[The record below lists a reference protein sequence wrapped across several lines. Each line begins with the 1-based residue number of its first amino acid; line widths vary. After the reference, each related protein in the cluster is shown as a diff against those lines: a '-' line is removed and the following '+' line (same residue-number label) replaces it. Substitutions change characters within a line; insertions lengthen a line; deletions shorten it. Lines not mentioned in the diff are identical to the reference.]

1 MQRVA
6 ALRGQMQ
13 IERFARISLGHFPT
27 PLEPMPNLERHLG
40 GPRLWV
46 KRDDYTGLGAGGNKV
61 RKLEFLLADA
71 RAKGAD
77 CVITIGALQS
87 NHARQTAA
95 ACAKLGIEC
104 HLILRRG
111 VPVDTGAYNASG
123 NVLLNG
129 LFGAKV
135 TVIPREA
142 SREREME
149 ALAERL
155 RGEGRGPYCIPLGG
169 TDALGDLGYA
179 ECARE
184 LLGQCAVAG
193 IEPTHIV
200 VATGTGGTQAGL
212 VAGLHALGSR
222 ARVTGISVEG
232 KESQQ
237 AEAVFRHA
245 AAAAQALGA
254 ASPLAQEAV
263 EVLGGYYGPGYGL
276 PCDEMVE
283 ALRLAAR
290 LEGLLLDPF
299 YTAKAMAGLI
309 GLARA
314 GRFSRGDT
322 VVFLHTGGL
331 PGLFAYPELFAG

>member
-1 MQRVA
+1 M
-6 ALRGQMQ
+6 
-13 IERFARISLGHFPT
+13 AR
-27 PLEPMPNLERHLG
+27 LEEFLG
-40 GPRLWV
+40 GPGLWV
-46 KRDDYTGLGAGGNKV
+46 KRDDCTGLGAGGNKV

-71 RAKGAD
+71 RQRGAD

-111 VPVDTGAYNASG
+111 VPVDTDAYNAGG

-129 LFGAKV
+129 VFGAKV
-135 TVIPREA
+135 AVIPREA

-149 ALAERL
+149 ALAARL
-155 RGEGRGPYCIPLGG
+155 RAEGRVPYCIPLGG
-169 TDALGDLGYA
+169 TDGVGDLGYA
-179 ECARE
+179 HCARE
-184 LLGQCAVAG
+184 LLEQCAAMGVA
-193 IEPTHIV
+193 PTHVV

-212 VAGLHALGSR
+212 LAGLHALGSA
-222 ARVTGISVEG
+222 ARVIGISVEG
-232 KESQQ
+232 KEAQQ

-254 ASPLAQEAV
+254 AAPLPREAV

-276 PCDEMVE
+276 PCEDMKQ
-283 ALRLAAR
+283 ALRLAAQ
-290 LEGLLLDPF
+290 LEGLLLDPV
-299 YTAKAMAGLI
+299 YTGKAMAGLI

-314 GRFSRGDT
+314 GRFGPGDR

-331 PGLFAYPELFAG
+331 PGLFAYPDLFPVTV

>member
-1 MQRVA
+1 MVSKRSP
-6 ALRGQMQ
+6 
-13 IERFARISLGHFPT
+13 RIPLGHFPT
-27 PLEPMPNLERHLG
+27 PLETMPNLERHLG

-46 KRDDYTGLGAGGNKV
+46 KRDDCSGLGAGGNKA

-71 RAKGAD
+71 RAKDAD

-104 HLILRRG
+104 RLILRRG
-111 VPVDTGAYNASG
+111 VPVDTEAYNASG
-123 NVLLNG
+123 NMLLNG

-149 ALAERL
+149 ALAETL
-155 RGEGRGPYCIPLGG
+155 RKQGRRPYCIALGG
-169 TDALGDLGYA
+169 TDAIGDLGYA

-184 LLGQCAVAG
+184 LLEQCNAAG
-193 IEPTHIV
+193 IEPGHVI

-222 ARVTGISVEG
+222 ARVIGISVEG
-232 KESQQ
+232 REAQQ
-237 AEAVFRHA
+237 AEAVYRHA
-245 AAAAQALGA
+245 SAAAQALGA
-254 ASPLAQEAV
+254 GSPLPREAV

-276 PCDEMVE
+276 PCGEMLE

-290 LEGLLLDPF
+290 LEGLLLDPV
-299 YTAKAMAGLI
+299 YTGKAMAGLI

-331 PGLFAYPELFAG
+331 PGLFAYPELFPAAG

>member
-1 MQRVA
+1 
-6 ALRGQMQ
+6 MQ
-13 IERFARISLGHFPT
+13 IGRFPRISLGHFPT

-46 KRDDYTGLGAGGNKV
+46 KRDDCTGLGAGGNKV

-71 RAKGAD
+71 RARGAD
-77 CVITIGALQS
+77 CVLTIGALQS

-111 VPVDTGAYNASG
+111 VPVDTDAYNASG
-123 NVLLNG
+123 NMLLNG
-129 LFGAKV
+129 LLGARM

-149 ALAERL
+149 ALAARL
-155 RGEGRGPYCIPLGG
+155 RGEGRRPYCIPLGG
-169 TDALGDLGYA
+169 TDAAGDLGYA

-184 LLGQCAVAG
+184 LLEQCAGAG
-193 IEPTHIV
+193 IEPGFVV

-222 ARVTGISVEG
+222 ARVIGISVEG
-232 KESQQ
+232 KEAQQ
-237 AEAVFRHA
+237 ADAAFRHA
-245 AAAAQALGA
+245 DAAARALGA
-254 ASPLAQEAV
+254 AAPLPREAV

-276 PCDEMVE
+276 PCGEMQE

-290 LEGLLLDPF
+290 LEGLLLDPV

-309 GLARA
+309 GLARG
-314 GRFSRGDT
+314 GRLARGDT
-322 VVFLHTGGL
+322 VVFVHTGGL
-331 PGLFAYPELFAG
+331 PGLFAYPELFPVTH

>member
-1 MQRVA
+1 MPR
-6 ALRGQMQ
+6 
-13 IERFARISLGHFPT
+13 
-27 PLEPMPNLERHLG
+27 LENFLG

-46 KRDDYTGLGAGGNKV
+46 KRDDCTGLGAGGNKV

-71 RAKGAD
+71 REQDAD

-87 NHARQTAA
+87 NHVRQTAA

-111 VPVDTGAYNASG
+111 VPVDTDAYNGSG

-135 TVIPREA
+135 TVIPRKA

-149 ALAERL
+149 ALAARL
-155 RGEGRGPYCIPLGG
+155 RAQGRIPYCIPLGG
-169 TDALGDLGYA
+169 TDAVGDLGYA
-179 ECARE
+179 QCARE
-184 LLGQCAVAG
+184 LLEQCAAAGVA
-193 IEPTHIV
+193 PTDVV

-212 VAGLHALGSR
+212 VAALHALGSA
-222 ARVTGISVEG
+222 ARVIGISVEG
-232 KESQQ
+232 REAQQ

-245 AAAAQALGA
+245 AAAAQTLGA
-254 ASPLAQEAV
+254 ASPLPPGAV

-276 PCDEMVE
+276 PCEEMKE
-283 ALRLAAR
+283 ALRLTAQR
-290 LEGLLLDPF
+290 EGLLLDPV
-299 YTAKAMAGLI
+299 YTGKAMAGLI

-314 GRFSRGDT
+314 GRFSRSDT
-322 VVFLHTGGL
+322 VVFVHTGGL
-331 PGLFAYPELFAG
+331 PGLFAYPDLFPVPE

>member
-1 MQRVA
+1 MHIDRFPRV
-6 ALRGQMQ
+6 
-13 IERFARISLGHFPT
+13 SLGHFPT

-46 KRDDYTGLGAGGNKV
+46 KRDDCTGLGGGGNKV

-111 VPVDTGAYNASG
+111 VPLDTDAYNASG

-129 LFGAKV
+129 LFGARV
-135 TVIPREA
+135 TVIAREA

-149 ALAERL
+149 ALARRL
-155 RGEGRGPYCIPLGG
+155 RAEGRRPYCIPLGG
-169 TDALGDLGYA
+169 TDAIGDLGYA

-184 LLGQCAVAG
+184 LLGQCAAAG
-193 IEPTHIV
+193 VGPTHVV

-212 VAGLHALGSR
+212 VAGLQVLGSR
-222 ARVTGISVEG
+222 TRVVGISVEG
-232 KESQQ
+232 REAQQ
-237 AEAVFRHA
+237 AETVFRHA
-245 AAAAQALGA
+245 AAAAQALGD
-254 ASPLAQEAV
+254 ASPLPREAV
-263 EVLGGYYGPGYGL
+263 EVLGGYFGPGYGL
-276 PCDEMVE
+276 PCPEME
-283 ALRLAAR
+283 GALRLAAR
-290 LEGLLLDPF
+290 REGLLLDPV
-299 YTAKAMAGLI
+299 YTGKAMAGLI
-309 GLARA
+309 GLARG
-314 GRFSRGDT
+314 GRFTAGDT

-331 PGLFAYPELFAG
+331 PGLFAYPELFKD

>member
-1 MQRVA
+1 MH
-6 ALRGQMQ
+6 
-13 IERFARISLGHFPT
+13 IEQFPRISLGHFPT
-27 PLEPMPNLERHLG
+27 PLEPTPALERRLG

-46 KRDDYTGLGAGGNKV
+46 KRDDCTGLGAGGNKV

-71 RAKGAD
+71 RAQGAD

-95 ACAKLGIEC
+95 ACAKLGFEC

-111 VPVDTGAYNASG
+111 VPVDTEAYNTSG

-129 LFGAKV
+129 LFGARV

-155 RGEGRGPYCIPLGG
+155 RAEGRKPCCIPLGG
-169 TDALGDLGYA
+169 TDAAGDLGYA
-179 ECARE
+179 ACALE
-184 LLGQCAVAG
+184 LLEQCAAAG
-193 IEPTHIV
+193 IEPGHVI

-212 VAGLHALGSR
+212 VAGLHAADSR
-222 ARVTGISVEG
+222 TRVIGISVEG
-232 KESQQ
+232 KEAQQ
-237 AEAVFRHA
+237 EEAVFRHA
-245 AAAAQALGA
+245 GAAAQALGA
-254 ASPLAQEAV
+254 RSPLPREAV

-276 PCDEMVE
+276 PCAEMKE

-290 LEGLLLDPF
+290 LEGLVLDPV
-299 YTAKAMAGLI
+299 YTGKAMAGLI
-309 GLARA
+309 GLARS
-314 GRFSRGDT
+314 GRFTRDHT

-331 PGLFAYPELFAG
+331 PGLFAYPDLFSTGD